1 MKVLVVDDEPDVVE
15 LIGGG
20 LHREG
25 YKVIPAYTGENALE
39 LVKAKKPDLVIL
51 DLMLPGIQGLDVCRR
66 IRGMPECAHMP
77 ILIVSAK
84 DSETDRVLGLEMGA
98 DDYITKPF
106 SMRELISRVRAKLRG
121 RRRMTAMEDQPKT
134 FSAKGLFMDFD
145 KHDVTVE
152 GTRVELSPT
161 EMKLLAVLVRNAGKV
176 FTREQLLSE
185 IWGDGAC
192 CITNR
197 NVDVH
202 VSRLRRFIEKDPQKP
217 QYIVT
222 VTSVGYKFND
232 GMI

>member
-15 LIGGG
+15 LIGGS

-25 YKVIPAYTGENALE
+25 YKVIPAFTGESALE
-39 LVKAKKPDLVIL
+39 LIKTKKPDLVIL
-51 DLMLPGIQGLDVCRR
+51 DLMLPGIQGLDVCKHIRR
-66 IRGMPECAHMP
+66 NPECAHIP

-106 SMRELISRVRAKLRG
+106 SLRELISRVRAKLRG
-121 RRRMTAMEDQPKT
+121 PRGPGKVSEEPKT
-134 FSAKGLFMDFD
+134 FEAKGLFMDFD
-145 KHDVTVE
+145 KQDVTVE
-152 GTRVELSPT
+152 GVRIELSAR
-161 EMKLLAVLVRNAGKV
+161 EMKLLSYLARNAGKV
-176 FTREQLLSE
+176 FTREQLLNE

-192 CITNR
+192 CITTR

-202 VSRLRRFIEKDPQKP
+202 VSRLRRFIEKNPQKP
-217 QYIVT
+217 MYIVT

-232 GMI
+232 AMI